1 MDPPVVPA
9 DRLDGW
15 RRVAETTDRPFAAG
29 PVSVTAGTVRY
40 ERADAPAPR
49 PFCFA
54 SRLRIRPETAP
65 NPALTRFVER
75 QSRSG
80 FRDRLA
86 ERGIEAV
93 ERRGDREMAVD
104 DPSASRAKL
113 WTLRGDCRTDRERRT
128 GGGDGAAAGAVP
140 VEALLAVWATDQY
153 LLAGGAYPLGADA
166 YPDGRSA
173 ADARRELLGIVRGVR
188 PPADDGDGA

>member
-1 MDPPVVPA
+1 MDSPVVPA

-15 RRVAETTDRPFAAG
+15 RRVDETTDRPFDAG
-29 PVSVTAGTVRY
+29 LVSVTASTVRY
-40 ERADAPAPR
+40 ERTDAPAPR

-65 NPALTRFVER
+65 NAALTRLVER

-86 ERGIEAV
+86 DRGIEAV
-93 ERRGDREMAVD
+93 ERRGDREIAVD

-113 WTLRGDCRTDRERRT
+113 WTLRGDCRPGAADPGT
-128 GGGDGAAAGAVP
+128 GGEAPGGAVP

-153 LLAGGAYPLGADA
+153 LLAGGAYPLDADA
-166 YPDGRSA
+166 YPDGRSP

-188 PPADDGDGA
+188 PPAGDGDDG